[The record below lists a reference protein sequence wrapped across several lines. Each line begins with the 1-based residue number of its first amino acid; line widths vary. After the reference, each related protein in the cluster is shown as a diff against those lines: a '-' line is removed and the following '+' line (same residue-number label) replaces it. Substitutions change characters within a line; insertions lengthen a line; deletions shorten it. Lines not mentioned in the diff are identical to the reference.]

1 MTGNIMSCTC
11 ACIQVLAV
19 VFISRVAT
27 RRIHAARGRDAADGD
42 VEAVALIAGGSGHE

>member
-1 MTGNIMSCTC
+1 MTGNIVPCTC
-11 ACIQVLAV
+11 ACTQVLAV